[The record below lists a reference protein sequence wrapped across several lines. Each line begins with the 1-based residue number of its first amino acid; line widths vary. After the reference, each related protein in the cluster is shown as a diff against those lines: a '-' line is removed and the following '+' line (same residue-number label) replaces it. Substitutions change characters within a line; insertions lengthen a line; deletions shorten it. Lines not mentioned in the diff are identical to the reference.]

1 MMTITAYLFDYTLR
15 VVFSGNRSECA
26 RKLGIRRTD
35 FNRVEQRLHEGA
47 ASVRTVEAILRLF
60 CDMNISMD
68 QALAGYNAEPKELS
82 DEPALKRQKD
92 RIRLFRDSLSKT
104 WVTASNRMRIFKSA
118 EAFLAELEHC
128 LCNEACEKLRNCQTG
143 CPCKR
148 FAEYMEWLKEEL
160 DELPTYLPGQP

>member
-68 QALAGYNAEPKELS
+68 
-82 DEPALKRQKD
+82 
-92 RIRLFRDSLSKT
+92 
-104 WVTASNRMRIFKSA
+104 
-118 EAFLAELEHC
+118 
-128 LCNEACEKLRNCQTG
+128 
-143 CPCKR
+143 
-148 FAEYMEWLKEEL
+148 
-160 DELPTYLPGQP
+160 